1 VPNADVDD
9 SPPTFGPLRKKDTN
23 DPRGQRRT
31 SRFAAA
37 RQNQEAQM
45 GRSALAGP
53 EAERIDLR
61 GPHRP
66 ALPSLALA
74 ALGVVY
80 GDIGTSPLY
89 TLSTVFGP
97 GSGLPL
103 NVFNIVG
110 IVSLIFWS
118 LMVVVSLKYVGLILR
133 ANNHGEGGIMALLAL
148 ASSSV
153 ATKPRLRHALLVV
166 GVMGAA
172 LFFGDSVITPAISV
186 LSAVEGLEVAAPVLK
201 TWVIPVTLGALIG
214 LFLMQKHG
222 TSGIGAVF
230 GPVMVL
236 WFIVIGVAGLVNIV
250 AMPAILLA
258 VDPLQGLGFCLHH
271 RWIAFVALGAV
282 VLSLTGAEA
291 LYADMGHFGKRPIR
305 VTWFGMVFPALALNY
320 LGQGA
325 LLLAHPGA
333 LQNPF
338 YRLFPQWAIFPMIVL
353 ATIATVIAS
362 QAVISGTYSMT
373 KQAMQLCFLPRINI
387 VHTSER
393 EIGQIYVPGINWTL
407 LAAVVAAVLGFGSST
422 ALGAA
427 YGVAVTGTMLITTF
441 LTFFVVRYAWHYN
454 WALCVFATAFFFMI
468 DATFF
473 SANLLKIVE
482 GGWFPLVIAAVM
494 FTIMATWGRGWE
506 MMLAEA
512 RVRAGTTPL
521 ELYLTSLLARS
532 PVRVGGTA
540 IFLTPNPDAV
550 PHALVNNLLHNRV
563 LHERVVFLTVVTQEV
578 PWVPDSERVTMQP
591 LCPGCFRATV
601 TYGFKDE
608 VDLPQALGASKIAGL
623 TFEPSE
629 TSWFLSRAA
638 VVPKSGRGMALWRER
653 LFAAMLHNVGNIA
666 AFFKLP
672 ANRVIE
678 VGAQVEI

>member
-1 VPNADVDD
+1 MGHSASAASDADRLGM
-9 SPPTFGPLRKKDTN
+9 P
-23 DPRGQRRT
+23 
-31 SRFAAA
+31 
-37 RQNQEAQM
+37 
-45 GRSALAGP
+45 
-53 EAERIDLR
+53 
-61 GPHRP
+61 GPHKP
-66 ALPSLALA
+66 ALPALALA

-89 TLSTVFGP
+89 TLSTVFD
-97 GSGLPL
+97 SANGLAL
-103 NVFNIVG
+103 NAFNLVG

-118 LMVVVSLKYVGLILR
+118 LMVVVSLKYVVLILR

-148 ASSSV
+148 AASSV
-153 ATKPRLRHALLVV
+153 AARPRLRRTLLVV
-166 GVMGAA
+166 GVMGAS

-186 LSAVEGLEVAAPVLK
+186 LSAVEGLEVVAPVLK
-201 TWVIPVTLGALIG
+201 TYVIPVTLAALIA
-214 LFLMQKHG
+214 LFIMQKHG

-230 GPVMVL
+230 GPVMVS
-236 WFIVIGVAGLVNIV
+236 WFVVIGIAGVVNI
-250 AMPAILLA
+250 AQMPAILFALNPLRGLA
-258 VDPLQGLGFCLHH
+258 FCLHH
-271 RWIAFVALGAV
+271 RWLAFVALGAV

-305 VTWFGMVFPALALNY
+305 VTWFGVVFPSLALNY

-338 YRLFPQWAIFPMIVL
+338 YRLFPEWAIPPMIAL
-353 ATIATVIAS
+353 ATIATVVAS

-373 KQAMQLCFLPRINI
+373 KQAMQLGFLPRMNI
-387 VHTSER
+387 VYTSGQ

-422 ALGAA
+422 ALGSA
-427 YGVAVTGTMLITTF
+427 YGIAVTGTMLITTF

-454 WALCVFATAFFFMI
+454 WLLCVLATAFFFAI
-468 DATFF
+468 DAMFF

-482 GGWFPLVIAAVM
+482 GGWFPLAIGTVV

-506 MMLAEA
+506 MLLAEA

-521 ELYLTSLLARS
+521 KPYLNALLARS
-532 PVRVGGTA
+532 PARVSGTA
-540 IFLTPNPDAV
+540 IFLTPTPEAV
-550 PHALVNNLLHNRV
+550 PHALVNNLMHNRV
-563 LHERVVFLTVVTQEV
+563 LHERVMFVTVITAEV
-578 PWVPDSERVTMQP
+578 PWVPDRERVRVQL
-591 LCPGCFRATV
+591 LCPGCHQVTI

-608 VDLPQALGASKIAGL
+608 VDLPRALSESHAAG
-623 TFEPSE
+623 FAFVPAE
-629 TSWFLSRAA
+629 TSWFLSRAS
-638 VVPKSGRGMALWRER
+638 VVPTPGHGMALWRER
-653 LFAAMLHNVGNIA
+653 LFAVMLHNVGNIA

-678 VGAQVEI
+678 VGARVEI